1 MSGFDYWKLLAGL
14 GIFMFGMQLLETS
27 VKDLNGHR
35 RQYRYHHNHSLGAVG
50 ETPPKK
56 RVAAG
61 HLIFNLGTGIVT
73 FAGLPLMARAIKL
86 WVDVSTNG
94 PVGLALF
101 HTLFNVTGVLMFVP
115 FVSSF
120 TRLLVKLVPE
130 RRKDLS
136 VYLADT
142 PAEETEAAGV
152 AMRNE
157 VIHMLQE
164 CRLYALRT
172 LALDEKLLFDDRL
185 PFEKNEHKL
194 LAQKELFIQ
203 IGRLHSAV
211 VAYYSRIQTQTMDE
225 SRTRDLSQIILASR
239 NIMNAAKNF
248 EEIRPILDEF

>member
-1 MSGFDYWKLLAGL
+1 MVIGANIGTTITIL
-14 GIFMFGMQLLETS
+14 
-27 VKDLNGHR
+27 
-35 RQYRYHHNHSLGAVG
+35 LGAAG
-50 ETPPKK
+50 STPPKK

-86 WVDVSTNG
+86 CVDVSTNG

-101 HTLFNVTGVLMFVP
+101 HTPFNVTGVLMFVP
-115 FVSSF
+115 FVPFVPSF

-130 RRKDLS
+130 HRKDLS

-185 PFEKNEHKL
+185 PFEKNEHNL
-194 LAQKELFIQ
+194 LTQKELFIQ

-248 EEIRPILDEF
+248 EEIRPILDEFEVSESGFLPRRYLPVLSANTIPCN